1 VGRWPSVGHDGEM
14 LDAKRRQRAQD
25 SMQNTFALGECRGD
39 WNGTGNCGYSPE
51 ITKQELFVT
60 SVLQTRE
67 LEIHR
72 TSTECHYIF
81 RTSANMFFL

>member
-1 VGRWPSVGHDGEM
+1 MRNADKGRKTPCKTRLLWVSVVGTG
-14 LDAKRRQRAQD
+14 
-25 SMQNTFALGECRGD
+25 
-39 WNGTGNCGYSPE
+39 NGTGNCGYSPE